1 MGVVEKRYIDILI
14 ILLLPFSTPLVLY
27 SSFLAAASLLLCSFL
42 NVFTLFLC
50 NIANI
55 AQKTFEIVQKSRSRE
70 CRYNYKGH
78 TINYI
83 NRNVEST
90 STARARFPRF
100 PRAKYR
106 VPRDVSSNIQLTLL
120 RY

>member
-1 MGVVEKRYIDILI
+1 MGVVERRYIDILV
-14 ILLLPFSTPLVLY
+14 ILLLPFPTPLVLAL
-27 SSFLAAASLLLCSFL
+27 FLAAASLLLSSFL
-42 NVFTLFLC
+42 NVFTLFSC
-50 NIANI
+50 NIANV
-55 AQKTFEIVQKSRSRE
+55 AQRTFEIVQKSRSCE
-70 CRYNYKGH
+70 CRYNYNRH

-106 VPRDVSSNIQLTLL
+106 VPRDVSSKLRLTLL